1 MGYRMRNRKK
11 NVKQMICSDSWRKMR
26 SRKNDKFKCEKRYAI
41 LFTGFILWAKI
52 DFDWIWFW
60 YLVLRFYIFR
70 SGNWRFMF
78 LLCLFIIGLAWINS
92 QFAISF
98 FFSVLFGF
106 LLERRKNAQSR
117 RDHNLCMVCVCVCTK
132 TAFEKIVITLRP
144 PFENRRW

>member
-52 DFDWIWFW
+52 DFGWIWFW

-98 FFSVLFGF
+98 FFLFCLVFCSNEG
-106 LLERRKNAQSR
+106 KMHS
-117 RDHNLCMVCVCVCTK
+117 HGGITICVWCVCVCTK